1 VIQQTTSSR
10 PARSS
15 RSCRSGV
22 DARAAVRVTAVAGL
36 AILGGVLGGCRGD
49 RSDNP
54 PRLFFPDMDHQPKFT
69 PQAESPFFDDGR
81 TQRPELAG
89 TVPFGRTSHDPALI
103 EEAEWAGWL
112 VAERSEMLSADDAI
126 YRGVSFEPDPTGAG
140 EPIKSYLDY
149 IPVRVTNEMIKRG
162 QERFNIFCSACH
174 GYTGAG
180 GGTVGNLWSYPP
192 PNLLAEQYVD
202 RSQRQGKDG
211 YLFDVVRNGVINAS
225 GAQAMPG
232 YGEKINVADSWA
244 VVAYLRTLQRSQNA
258 EESEV
263 PAEFRPR
270 ASSAASGSSSGGSP
284 SGSTDNSSDSAAVA
298 AGGEQ

>member
-1 VIQQTTSSR
+1 MIQQTTPSR
-10 PARSS
+10 PCRSS
-15 RSCRSGV
+15 TDV
-22 DARAAVRVTAVAGL
+22 YTAVRITAVAGL

-54 PRLFFPDMDHQPKFT
+54 PRLFFPDMDHQPKFKA
-69 PQAESPFFDDGR
+69 QAETPFFDDGR

-162 QERFNIFCSACH
+162 QERFNIFCAVCH
-174 GYTGAG
+174 GYTGIG
-180 GGTVGNLWSYPP
+180 DGTVGTGVWSYSPA
-192 PNLLAEQYVD
+192 NLQNDLYRD
-202 RSQRQGKDG
+202 RAQRQGKDG
-211 YLFDVVRNGVINAS
+211 YLFDVVRNGVVNAA
-225 GAQAMPG
+225 GIQAMPG
-232 YGEKINVADSWA
+232 YGQKINVADSWA

-258 EESEV
+258 SESDV

-270 ASSAASGSSSGGSP
+270 ASTSGLSGTPGSSATNESM
-284 SGSTDNSSDSAAVA
+284 AARTV
-298 AGGEQ
+298 GGEQ